1 MAGGAHDSETDQEVG
16 DVPPA
21 TQGGSTRGMTFSL
34 GGDAGAG
41 KNGFATWREVVSP
54 VFVADPTPELD
65 LHLFDVDFHCINV
78 GPLILGTTRSV
89 GQTFRRDTPTI
100 ARSGVDHLI
109 VQTYVGG
116 STVVTTDVGEIEVGP
131 GDVWLLDMT
140 RTLSTTT
147 SDQFLNVS
155 MTIPRGL
162 IEPLVADV
170 DALHGVKLAGTSPLG
185 GMLGQ
190 HLLGLEARAPAMNA
204 REAAV
209 LFDAT
214 VQLVAG
220 CVGPTLEAREAVAGA
235 MASAL
240 LARIRRSIDAHLGN
254 PALGPDFLMQL
265 HGLSRARLYRLFE
278 PHGGVA
284 DYIRRRRLARC
295 FLDLA
300 SPAERE
306 VKVAAIGYRWGFGNE
321 ASFSRA
327 FRSRFGLTPS
337 DVRAGV
343 RRPAP
348 TTAPDAPVLE
358 QWLRGLME
366 R

>member
-1 MAGGAHDSETDQEVG
+1 MSEENEIRRQARETGSRDDAVPGAAS
-16 DVPPA
+16 
-21 TQGGSTRGMTFSL
+21 FSL
-34 GGDAGAG
+34 AGPGASG
-41 KNGFATWREVVSP
+41 RDGFEIWREVVSP
-54 VFVADPTPELD
+54 VFVTDPMPGLD
-65 LHLFDVDFHCINV
+65 LDTFGVDFHCVNV
-78 GPLILGTTRSV
+78 GPLIMGTTRSV
-89 GQTFRRDTPTI
+89 GQAFRRDGATI
-100 ARSGVDHLI
+100 ARAGVDHLI
-109 VQTYVGG
+109 VQTYIGG
-116 STVVTTDVGEIEVGP
+116 GTVVNTEEGEIEINP
-131 GDVWLLDMT
+131 GDVWFFDMT

-147 SDQFLNVS
+147 TDRFLNVS
-155 MTIPRGL
+155 MTIPRAS
-162 IEPLVADV
+162 IEPLIADV
-170 DALHGVKLAGTSPLG
+170 DGLHGMKLSSASPLG

-190 HLLGLEARAPAMNA
+190 HILGLEARAPAMTS
-204 REAAV
+204 REATV

-220 CVGPTLEAREAVAGA
+220 CVGPSLEARDVVSGA

-240 LARIRRSIDAHLGN
+240 LARVRRSVDDHLGN

-300 SPAERE
+300 SPTQRD

-337 DVRAGV
+337 DVRAGL
-343 RRPAP
+343 RRPGP
-348 TTAPDAPVLE
+348 TADHDDRAPVLG
-358 QWLRGLME
+358 QWLRGLMD